1 MANGKTCE
9 EMIANG
15 WIEVFDGETVS
26 PKLESDRYFVR
37 KGTVEIVDQ
46 SGGYFEARGNSTV
59 DSVNQIDGSCFASE
73 NATINFL
80 EPMGGWG
87 IGFDNSTI
95 NVCVPLSKSRFHG
108 FVKQNATLNIA
119 GQNSECFTSY
129 DNATI
134 NNTRQIDGRCIGY
147 NNSTINSKG
156 CVGGRQIVYD
166 NAVLNIIDPEARTA

>member
-1 MANGKTCE
+1 MANGLTCE
-9 EMIANG
+9 GMIANG

-26 PKLESDRYFVR
+26 PKLESDQYFVR
-37 KGTVEIVDQ
+37 KGTVKIVDQ

-59 DSVNQIDGSCFASE
+59 NSVNQTNGNCFASE

-80 EPMGGWG
+80 DSMGGWG

-95 NVCVPLSKSRFHG
+95 NVCFSLKKSQFHG
-108 FVKQNATLNIA
+108 FVNQNATLNIT
-119 GQNSECFTSY
+119 GQNGECFTSH

-134 NNTRQIDGRCIGY
+134 NSTGQIDGRCIGY
-147 NNSTINSKG
+147 DNSTINSKG

-166 NAVLNIIDPEARTA
+166 NAVLNIIDQEARTA